1 MRRQQEQ
8 LWEHRCLK
16 GDLGGE
22 ARVEECHLGACWRV
36 CGAGGAVPLLGDG
49 VPLLGEGVPLLGNG
63 VPLLDEGVHLLGRG
77 VECQLPL
84 DQGEDCYQKEVGS
97 SCALFLGK
105 ALFTLQRFLSLLSSP
120 LTPQSSSPSRSSS
133 PSPSPSRSKSA
144 SPSR

>member
-49 VPLLGEGVPLLGNG
+49 VPLLGDDEGVP
-63 VPLLDEGVHLLGRG
+63 LLGRG

-84 DQGEDCYQKEVGS
+84 DQGEDCYHKEVGS
-97 SCALFLGK
+97 
-105 ALFTLQRFLSLLSSP
+105 
-120 LTPQSSSPSRSSS
+120 PS
-133 PSPSPSRSKSA
+133 
-144 SPSR
+144 